1 MCTVFKAA
9 VRERLPHAVLVAGRF
24 HLAQLA
30 STALSPARL
39 VFPPVLFLIDR
50 RGQIAQPVI
59 PTGGCG
65 QPLQQ
70 ILIAVQRVPWVTVHA
85 ATPAQRVNRL
95 R

>member
-1 MCTVFKAA
+1 
-9 VRERLPHAVLVAGRF
+9 
-24 HLAQLA
+24 
-30 STALSPARL
+30 

-85 ATPAQRVNRL
+85 ATPAQRMNRS